1 MILEPVKIDR
11 TGSAGPRKIE
21 YWEISYPL
29 LYDGL
34 RIDVGMPF
42 QETPGRNTKL
52 RR

>member
-1 MILEPVKIDR
+1 MILEAEKIDR
-11 TGSAGPRKIE
+11 ACYIRAGIE
-21 YWEISYPL
+21 YWEISHPL